1 MKAFKNIIAALF
13 IMGMIA
19 LNSTSVFADMPPP
32 PPDGGH
38 GSGGNQVPGGGA
50 PVGEGLL
57 ILTGLGIGYA
67 LNKIRKERQNALLNE
82 L

>member
-1 MKAFKNIIAALF
+1 MKALKSIIAALC
-13 IMGMIA
+13 ILCLTVITA
-19 LNSTSVFADMPPP
+19 SSVFADVPPP
-32 PPDGGH
+32 PPGGGH

-67 LNKIRKERQNALLNE
+67 LKKIRKERQNALVNE